1 MDLFSAILSATKQIA
16 HDTPDS
22 NQNKVI
28 NRYKG
33 LVNTQIKILWLFI
46 HTRIVPNMYERI
58 QIVILGRMTAAV
70 TFASLCG
77 KKVLWESM
85 MTEIYDLILCQTSCY
100 TLKVIQVWK
109 TWGWVNDDRSLVFV
123 NCCFKSCFP
132 CAWIKVPYICAVIA
146 ECVSIYR
153 QHIVCV

>member
-70 TFASLCG
+70 TIRFN
-77 KKVLWESM
+77 
-85 MTEIYDLILCQTSCY
+85 
-100 TLKVIQVWK
+100 VWK
-109 TWGWVNDDRSLVFV
+109 KGPMRVNDDWDIRPNIVPNILLHI
-123 NCCFKSCFP
+123 KSHSGL
-132 CAWIKVPYICAVIA
+132 
-146 ECVSIYR
+146 ENMRVSKWR
-153 QHIVCV
+153 QKFGFCELLL